1 MASHKKETVQTSD
14 GLDLIV
20 EVDVPAFPPRGVVIL
35 LHGWSGSPRHFDRNI
50 SPLITSGYIA
60 VRPHLRG
67 HGDSPASPHSS
78 HVARLAADA
87 AAVLA
92 APGLCP
98 PGMPVHAVGT
108 SLGAAVWWS
117 HAELFGPERLA
128 THTFVDQVPLQN
140 RDPATGWTL
149 GSRGIFDGPSL
160 AAVRAAL
167 VADAAAAAADTVD
180 VCLTRRPPA
189 ADAAA
194 FVAEATRADG
204 AWLGRLMAD
213 HTALDWRPLLRA
225 WRGGP
230 VLVVVGGATKCHDP
244 AGVRAVGELIG
255 SDATTV
261 EMEGGSHWCYWEDAP
276 AFNKVL
282 LAFLEGKASE

>member
-50 SPLITSGYIA
+50 SALITSGYIA
-60 VRPHLRG
+60 
-67 HGDSPASPHSS
+67 
-78 HVARLAADA
+78 
-87 AAVLA
+87 
-92 APGLCP
+92 
-98 PGMPVHAVGT
+98 
-108 SLGAAVWWS
+108 
-117 HAELFGPERLA
+117 LFGPERLA